1 MLCSAFNVFG
11 RLTHKRQQ
19 ARGLGSQN
27 LVGEIV
33 ANLRDA
39 SVPLVTSHRAPNFQN
54 DVFQRSISV
63 KAEQAKEV
71 KDGFLAFS
79 ETGLTGRRHDTSSLL

>member
-1 MLCSAFNVFG
+1 MFG
-11 RLTHKRQQ
+11 RLTNKRQQ
-19 ARGLGSQN
+19 ERGLSSQN

-33 ANLRDA
+33 ANLGDA
-39 SVPLVTSHRAPNFQN
+39 SVPLVTSHRAPTSRIMCFSAN
-54 DVFQRSISV
+54 ISV

-79 ETGLTGRRHDTSSLL
+79 GTGLTGRLHDTSSLL